1 MIRTERAHLNVAANT
16 HPGMTGKNNEDRF
29 AVSAYRISRTNPTP
43 ALVAVLCD
51 GIGGHRAGEV
61 AAEMAVDTISHILAI
76 SDTRHPQDTMR
87 AAIHQASQRIHDHA
101 QSESARQGMGATCAL
116 AWIIGERLYTAS
128 VGDSRIY
135 LISGTTIQQVTTD
148 HTWVQEALDHGAITR
163 DQVKSH
169 PNAHVIRRYLGS
181 ATPPEVD
188 FRLRLSPE
196 ETNDQLPGNQGTML
210 KPGDILLMC
219 SDGLTDL
226 VEDSEILSAL
236 QSQTPDAA
244 IQALIDMANDRG
256 GHDNI
261 TIITLGVPTGASPL
275 TSHSPSEAGLA
286 WLKQGSRRYF
296 VLGCLSVAA
305 LAGLVIILLLAFDIL
320 SWQPRPTPTIT
331 ATTPPAV
338 QATQA
343 VKQAPSPTVTFT
355 TSPTPAPT
363 RKNTPIQPPT
373 QTPTPWPTSAAPS
386 STPTET
392 PTDTAVSN

>member
-43 ALVAVLCD
+43 AVVAVLCD

-76 SDTRHPQDTMR
+76 NDTRHPLDTMR
-87 AAIHQASQRIHDHA
+87 AAVQQASQRIYEHS

-135 LISGTTIQQVTTD
+135 LIREKSIQQVTTD
-148 HTWVQEALDHGAITR
+148 HTWIQEALDHGAITR

-181 ATPPEVD
+181 ATPPDVD
-188 FRLRLSPE
+188 FRLRMSPE
-196 ETNDQLPGNQGTML
+196 ETSEQLPGNQGTML

-226 VEDSEILSAL
+226 VEDGEILSAL

-261 TIITLGVPTGASPL
+261 TIITLGIPTGTGP
-275 TSHSPSEAGLA
+275 TSFSTPAESGLA

-296 VLGCLSVAA
+296 VLGCLGLAA
-305 LAGLVIILLLAFDIL
+305 LVGLVVVLLLAFDIL
-320 SWQPRPTPTIT
+320 SWQSGPTPTMT
-331 ATTPPAV
+331 ATTPAPV
-338 QATQA
+338 QATQGPKPTA
-343 VKQAPSPTVTFT
+343 SPTATFT
-355 TSPTPAPT
+355 TVPTITPT

-373 QTPTPWPTSAAPS
+373 QTPTPWPTSTAPTG
-386 STPTET
+386 TPTET
-392 PTDTAVSN
+392 TTGTTVPN